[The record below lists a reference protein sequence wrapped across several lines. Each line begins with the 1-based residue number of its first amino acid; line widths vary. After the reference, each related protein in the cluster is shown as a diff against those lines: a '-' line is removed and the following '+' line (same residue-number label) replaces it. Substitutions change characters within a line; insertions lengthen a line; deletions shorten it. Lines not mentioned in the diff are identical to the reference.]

1 MILYHGTNTDIKTIN
16 LGMCRPYK
24 DFGTG
29 FYLTSIKFMDAQASQ
44 EECDNKIYNFIDF
57 SHRVDAPFL

>member
-16 LGMCRPYK
+16 LGMCRPCK

-29 FYLTSIKFMDAQASQ
+29 KL
-44 EECDNKIYNFIDF
+44 
-57 SHRVDAPFL
+57 